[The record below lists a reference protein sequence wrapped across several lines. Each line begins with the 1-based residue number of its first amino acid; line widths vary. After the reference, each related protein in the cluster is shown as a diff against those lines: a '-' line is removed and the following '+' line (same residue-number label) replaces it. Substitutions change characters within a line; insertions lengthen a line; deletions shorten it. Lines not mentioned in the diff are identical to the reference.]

1 MQERRQSSYPLLRQF
16 REFYGEV
23 ARLRRIATEGRAVDS
38 GIQPVGTPAQ
48 HQLDSATTPPRNG
61 PLDTQVQSAA
71 TAVAVVEPLDADS
84 DTALTLYVWKAMAQY
99 LDEKMFEVRHAP
111 SALSRDLLEEL
122 VYIMASFADETFI
135 CLVDWPGA
143 AYWRDHLMELHFF
156 RSQISGQAIF
166 GRIDDLL
173 KREDY
178 GAPELCA
185 VYLMALSLGF
195 RGRYLRQPAT
205 VGAYRRRLYD
215 RLVMINPAMRR
226 ESPRIFPEAYQHT
239 VSEGAPVRLPDP
251 KTWWLAVAGVVCVWL
266 IVSTVA
272 WRAVTASTRG
282 LLKQTAAALAQANSR
297 STDGATIK
305 WTTEPFEL
313 LDGALRLELPSNLP
327 MDNGTAGNSSN
338 PVPATL
344 LIAVTGPQGASPGQG
359 DKVQAWLAGGM
370 IVFPTDVGNMA
381 PPSRVVQSVTP
392 ATVVPSGIILG
403 GTTELFSVNTGL
415 SGQELALHP
424 QFILPAGGPEGT
436 TADAVVLY
444 LPGAAPAGS

>member
-1 MQERRQSSYPLLRQF
+1 MPERRQSSYPLLRQF

-23 ARLRRIATEGRAVDS
+23 ARLRRIATDGRSVESDARQV
-38 GIQPVGTPAQ
+38 PVQAQ
-48 HQLDSATTPPRNG
+48 GRLESTTAPSRNSS
-61 PLDTQVQSAA
+61 LESNA
-71 TAVAVVEPLDADS
+71 TAVALAEPPEADPE
-84 DTALTLYVWKAMAQY
+84 TALTLYVWKAMAQY

-122 VYIMASFADETFI
+122 VYIMAAFADETFI

-166 GRIDDLL
+166 SRIDDLL

-195 RGRYLRQPAT
+195 RGRYLRNSAAVAT
-205 VGAYRRRLYD
+205 YRRRLYD
-215 RLVMINPAMRR
+215 RLVSINPAMRR

-239 VSEGAPVRLPDP
+239 VSEGAPVRLPEP
-251 KTWWLAVAGVVCVWL
+251 KTWWLAVAGVVCLWL

-272 WRAVTASTRG
+272 WRIVTASTRG
-282 LLKQTAAALAQANSR
+282 LLKQTAAALAQAKSR
-297 STDGATIK
+297 STDDATVK
-305 WTTEPFEL
+305 WTEEPFAL
-313 LDGALRLELPSNLP
+313 RDGALRLELPGNLP
-327 MDNGTAGNSSN
+327 MDDGAAGNGSS
-338 PVPATL
+338 PAPATL
-344 LIAVTGPQGASPGQG
+344 LIAVTGPQDASPGPV

-370 IVFPTDVGNMA
+370 IVFPTDAGNMA
-381 PPSRVVQSVTP
+381 PPSRAVQSVAPT
-392 ATVVPSGIILG
+392 TVVPSGIILG

-415 SGQELALHP
+415 AGQQLAQHP
-424 QFILPAGGPEGT
+424 QFILPVSGPEG
-436 TADAVVLY
+436 APVDAVVLY
-444 LPGAAPAGS
+444 VPGGAPAGS

>member
-23 ARLRRIATEGRAVDS
+23 ARLRRIATEGRAVDYS
-38 GIQPVGTPAQ
+38 AKQVPVQTPGLLESNTAPAQ
-48 HQLDSATTPPRNG
+48 NS
-61 PLDTQVQSAA
+61 PLENTGG
-71 TAVAVVEPLDADS
+71 AVAVAEPLEADP
-84 DTALTLYVWKAMAQY
+84 DNALTLYVWKTMAQY
-99 LDEKMFEVRHAP
+99 LEEKMFEVRHAP

-122 VYIMASFADETFI
+122 VYIMAVFADETFI

-173 KREDY
+173 NREDY

-195 RGRYLRQPAT
+195 RGRYLRNPAAIET
-205 VGAYRRRLYD
+205 YRRRLYE

-239 VSEGAPVRLPDP
+239 VSEGAPVRLPEP

-266 IVSTVA
+266 MVSTVA
-272 WRAVTASTRG
+272 WRAVTAPTRG
-282 LLKQTAAALAQANSR
+282 LLNQTAAALAQANSR
-297 STDGATIK
+297 STDGATVK

-313 LDGALRLELPSNLP
+313 VDGALRLQLPDNLP
-327 MDNGTAGNSSN
+327 MDNGATGNSSN
-338 PVPATL
+338 PTPATL
-344 LIAVTGPQGASPGQG
+344 LIAVTGLQAASPGQV

-370 IVFPTDVGNMA
+370 IVFPTDAGNMA
-381 PPSRVVQSVTP
+381 PPSRAVQSVTP
-392 ATVVPSGIILG
+392 ATVVPSGIVLG

-415 SGQELALHP
+415 TGQQLSLHP
-424 QFILPAGGPEGT
+424 QLILPAGGPDGT
-436 TADAVVLY
+436 TADTVVLY
-444 LPGAAPAGS
+444 LPEAAPVGS